1 MRGRVSCWLVWCR
14 DFGRRVRSLVSFWTS
29 TFLFE
34 IVARMKR
41 RRFVM
46 EPRSVLVTEVP
57 SRIFSF
63 SFLQQFRT
71 EMSTSKNSPRIVLAC
86 RNPGTKLTNNLP
98 SLAFF
103 LRDTL
108 ILLWFIFSL
117 PLRVAVQRSNF
128 RRLLRTVEALSDLGP
143 ELTAEREF
151 AQTARVMLS

>member
-1 MRGRVSCWLVWCR
+1 
-14 DFGRRVRSLVSFWTS
+14 RSR
-29 TFLFE
+29 E
-34 IVARMKR
+34 Q
-41 RRFVM
+41 
-46 EPRSVLVTEVP
+46 TEVP
-57 SRIFSF
+57 SRILSF
-63 SFLQQFRT
+63 PNFGHDFRM

-86 RNPGTKLTNNLP
+86 RNPGTKLTNNLL

-108 ILLWFIFSL
+108 ILLWSIFSL

-151 AQTARVMLS
+151 AQTARVMLSTLIEAAGARE